1 MTRQVWPV
9 TLASFVCCPGEPDA
23 RVCVRW
29 HLLQQLACGSQ
40 PRFTVR
46 NNLGDDMLGWF
57 KDLTAAE
64 RRTMVAC
71 FGGWSLD
78 ALDVQIFSFVIPSL
92 LAVWGITT
100 AEAGVLATVTL
111 VVSSFGGWIA
121 GALSDRLG
129 RVRIL
134 QVTILWYAFFTFL
147 CGFAQDFN
155 QLFWLKALQGLGF
168 GGEWAAGAVLMGEVI
183 RDKYRGRAVG
193 LVQTGWAVGWGAAAL
208 LYTLLSANL
217 PEALTWRVMFWIGLA
232 PAALV
237 FWIRRY
243 IEEPAVSP
251 HAAGS
256 VGLMHMFS
264 ALRPPYLSTTWRV
277 AMMVTG
283 AQGSSYAITTFL
295 PLYLKT
301 ERHLTSVGTG
311 SYLMVLILGAFFG
324 FLSGAY
330 LSDAIGRKATFMV
343 SAIGSVVLMLVYLFA
358 PLSNNLILPVG
369 FLLGYINL
377 MMFPPMGP
385 FMTELYPTAVRGVGQ
400 GFCYNAGRGIGAV
413 FPAMVGFLAGR
424 LGLAAAIAIFS
435 FAGLV
440 LMIGALLTLP
450 ETRGRSLAS
459 LERRAAE

>member
-1 MTRQVWPV
+1 
-9 TLASFVCCPGEPDA
+9 
-23 RVCVRW
+23 
-29 HLLQQLACGSQ
+29 
-40 PRFTVR
+40 
-46 NNLGDDMLGWF
+46 MLGWF
-57 KDLTAAE
+57 KDLTVTE
-64 RRTMVAC
+64 RRTMAAC

-78 ALDVQIFSFVIPSL
+78 ALDVQIFSFVIPAL
-92 LAVWGITT
+92 LVVWGIST

-111 VVSSFGGWIA
+111 VVSSFGGWLA
-121 GALSDRLG
+121 GAASDRFG
-129 RVRIL
+129 RVRVL

-193 LVQTGWAVGWGAAAL
+193 VVQTGWSVGWGTAAL
-208 LYTLLSANL
+208 LFTLLSANL

-237 FWIRRY
+237 FWIRRFV
-243 IEEPAVSP
+243 EEPAIRPRSD
-251 HAAGS
+251 GS
-256 VGLMHMFS
+256 IGVLHLFS
-264 ALRPPYLSTTWRV
+264 ALKPPYLSTTWRV

-301 ERHLTSVGTG
+301 ERHLTAVGTG

-330 LSDAIGRKATFMV
+330 LADAIGRKATFMV
-343 SAIGSVVLMLVYLFA
+343 SAVGSVVLMLVYLFA
-358 PLSNNLILPVG
+358 PLSNDLILPVG
-369 FLLGYINL
+369 FLLGFINL
-377 MMFPPMGP
+377 MMFSPMGP
-385 FMTELYPTAVRGVGQ
+385 FMTELYPASVRGVGQ

-413 FPAMVGFLAGR
+413 FPALVGILAAR
-424 LGLAAAIAIFS
+424 LGLPAAIAIFS
-435 FAGLV
+435 FAGLA
-440 LMIGALLTLP
+440 LMIIALLMLP

-459 LERRAAE
+459 LEHRPAE

>member
-1 MTRQVWPV
+1 MF
-9 TLASFVCCPGEPDA
+9 A
-23 RVCVRW
+23 
-29 HLLQQLACGSQ
+29 
-40 PRFTVR
+40 
-46 NNLGDDMLGWF
+46 WF
-57 KDLTAAE
+57 KDLTTTE

-111 VVSSFGGWIA
+111 VVSSFGGWVA
-121 GALSDRLG
+121 GAVSDRFG
-129 RVRIL
+129 RVRVL

-155 QLFWLKALQGLGF
+155 QLFVLKALQGLGF

-193 LVQTGWAVGWGAAAL
+193 LVQTGWSIGWGTAAL

-217 PEALTWRVMFWIGLA
+217 PEALTWKVMFWIGLA
-232 PAALV
+232 PAGLV

-243 IEEPAVSP
+243 VEEPAIKSRARETP
-251 HAAGS
+251 GAMHLFS
-256 VGLMHMFS
+256 VLK
-264 ALRPPYLSTTWRV
+264 PPYLPTTWRV
-277 AMMVTG
+277 SMMVTG

-330 LSDAIGRKATFMV
+330 LSDAIGRKSTFLI
-343 SAIGSVVLMLVYLFA
+343 SAIGSVLLMLVYLFA
-358 PLSNNLILPVG
+358 PLSNNVILPVG

-377 MMFPPMGP
+377 MMFSPMGP
-385 FMTELYPTAVRGVGQ
+385 FMTELFPTAVRGVGQ
-400 GFCYNAGRGIGAV
+400 GFCYNVGRGIGAV
-413 FPAMVGFLAGR
+413 FPALVGFLAAR

-435 FAGLV
+435 FCGLS
-440 LMIGALLTLP
+440 LMIVALLLLP
-450 ETRGRSLAS
+450 ETKGRSLAS
-459 LERRAAE
+459 LEGQPAE